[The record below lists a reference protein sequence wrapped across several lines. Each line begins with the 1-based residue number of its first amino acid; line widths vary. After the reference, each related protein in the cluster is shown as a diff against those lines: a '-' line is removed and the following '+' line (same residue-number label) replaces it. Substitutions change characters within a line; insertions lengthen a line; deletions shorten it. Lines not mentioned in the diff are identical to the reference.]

1 MFTSK
6 YAIYHK
12 SKYYKTQKKISQ
24 LFFFSFSRLKPKKE
38 QIHMKIKIL
47 KNLFR
52 SKNRHYCFIIYPLY
66 KKKTILKPCKFAN

>member
-52 SKNRHYCFIIYPLY
+52 S
-66 KKKTILKPCKFAN
+66 